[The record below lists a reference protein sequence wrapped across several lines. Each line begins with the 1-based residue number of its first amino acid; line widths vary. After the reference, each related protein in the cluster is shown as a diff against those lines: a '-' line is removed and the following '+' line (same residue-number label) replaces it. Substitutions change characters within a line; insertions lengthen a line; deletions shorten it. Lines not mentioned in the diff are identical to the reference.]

1 VDLATQ
7 RRDWEDLSRLDP
19 LWAVLSEPSKRFG
32 GWSPEEFLESGER
45 DVESFLKV
53 CGRHGLPRSHRR
65 ALDFGCGAGRLTR
78 ALSYRFE
85 SCVGVDIAQHMIDVA
100 RDLNRDRPGC
110 EFLLNAD
117 ADLARF
123 EDASFDFVVS
133 HIVLQH
139 VPGRDAILRYIDDFV
154 RVLRPGGALVFQLPS
169 SVPVWA
175 RLHLSRRLYLILRR
189 LGVSADTLY
198 TRLRLQPMHM
208 SFLASDVVSRRLED
222 GGAQVIELV
231 TASEP
236 NGLVS
241 AGYYATR

>member
-1 VDLATQ
+1 MDLATQ

-32 GWSPEEFLESGER
+32 GWSPDEFLASGER
-45 DVESFLKV
+45 DVAHFLEV
-53 CGRHGLPRSHRR
+53 CGRSGLPRSRSR

-85 SCVGVDIAQHMIDVA
+85 SCVGVDIAEPMIEVA

-110 EFLLNAD
+110 EFLVND
-117 ADLARF
+117 NDDLARF
-123 EDASFDFVVS
+123 EDATFDFVVS

-139 VPGRDAILRYIDDFV
+139 VPGRDAILRYIDELV

-169 SVPVWA
+169 SVPVWS
-175 RLHLSRRLYLILRR
+175 RLHLSRRLYLALRR
-189 LGVSADTLY
+189 TGLSAETLY

-208 SFLASDVVSRRLED
+208 SFLPSEVVSRRLMA
-222 GGAQVIELV
+222 GGARVFELV
-231 TASEP
+231 EEGEP
-236 NGLVS
+236 NGVVS

>member
-1 VDLATQ
+1 VDLASQ

-32 GWSPEEFLESGER
+32 GWSPEEFLASGER
-45 DVESFLKV
+45 DVAHFLEV
-53 CGRHGLPRSHRR
+53 CGRHDLPRTHGR

-85 SCVGVDIAQHMIDVA
+85 SCVGVDIAEPMVDVA
-100 RDLNRDRPGC
+100 RELNRDRPDC
-110 EFLLNAD
+110 EFVVNAD
-117 ADLARF
+117 DDLARF
-123 EDASFDFVVS
+123 EDATFDFVVS

-139 VPGRDAILRYIDDFV
+139 VPGRDAILRYIGELA

-169 SVPVWA
+169 AVPVWS
-175 RLHLSRRLYLILRR
+175 RLHLSKRLYRALRR
-189 LGVSADTLY
+189 VGVSPDTLY

-208 SFLASDVVSRRLED
+208 SFLPCDVVSGRLVAA
-222 GGAQVIELV
+222 GARVFELV
-231 TASEP
+231 TERGPS
-236 NGLVS
+236 GVVS